1 MNNVVGIQLKADS
14 SGLIGELRTTEGQ
27 VVRFA
32 SSTQKAGKEAR
43 TTSTHVNTMAA
54 ASGRLT
60 TTLRST
66 FSAQRLVAGGFA
78 SIVAALGLRQLIAY
92 SDEMT
97 NLRNQLKLVTGSNEE
112 LTETQTKLLSLANNT
127 RADLSATGELYARLS
142 RSTKELSI
150 TQGQLLGVT
159 RAINQSYVISGAS
172 AQEAAG
178 STRQLSQALASGTF
192 RGDEFN
198 SVAEQ
203 SPRLM
208 QALADETGKTTGELR
223 KMAEQGQL
231 TSELLVRALVN
242 QSATINSEF
251 GKTEATISQSTT
263 VLSNNVKSI
272 IGNFNETTGASTS
285 LANGILVIADA
296 FGTVNG
302 FIASGQM
309 IAYLDA
315 IKVAWQA
322 WGTDVTHSINTTL
335 AAIKEAFG
343 SELKAIGDESLS
355 ILDFIKEALLEFPQN
370 VRAMVQILA
379 VEFASLLDVGRE
391 YGTAFAQVVGV
402 ELAKMVQKAGIYGQ
416 ELADIMAFWDGD
428 TFDASSALAKADEIA
443 IGMTDNFFKQ
453 AQKQV
458 EISRNAR
465 LSSIED
471 IVKERDTALESF
483 NKQIAAAQALATV
496 KGQGQSAANDDNFNV
511 ETIATPTDSAQGGG
525 ENVTDSQIQK
535 LRESF
540 LTREETLK
548 LHLIRRQ
555 ELINNALLQ
564 EKITENEA
572 ISLSEESNKQ
582 YLDRLQAFN
591 AARSNLI
598 LNSSGQ
604 IFGALSGLART
615 FSGEQ
620 SKAFKVMFAVQ
631 KGFAIAQG
639 VLNLS
644 TAISNAFALPFP
656 ANIPAIATATATGTS
671 LLANIKGTQYQ
682 GQAHD
687 GLRRVEAAN
696 EGTYTLRKDEMVL
709 NPKQR
714 ENFEK
719 VVEQTTQTGSGR
731 IAANAVVNFNPTIQI
746 DATNAMPGMEE
757 KIKEHVMMGLD
768 EYDAMLQ
775 EDFANNGTRSALLSG
790 VAA

>member
-14 SGLIGELRTTEGQ
+14 RGLIGELKTTEGQ
-27 VVRFA
+27 VIRFA
-32 SSTQKAGKEAR
+32 SSTEKAGRAAQG
-43 TTSTHVNTMAA
+43 TSRNMAAMSA
-54 ASGRLT
+54 ASGNLT
-60 TTLRST
+60 ARLRST
-66 FSAQRLVAGGFA
+66 LSVQRLVSGGFSA
-78 SIVAALGLRQLIAY
+78 IIAALGIKQLIRY

-97 NLRNQLKLVTGSNEE
+97 NLRNQLKLVTNNTEE
-112 LTETQTKLLSLANNT
+112 LNKTQTRLLALANNT
-127 RADLSATGELYARLS
+127 RADLTATGELYARLS
-142 RSTKELSI
+142 RATKELSI
-150 TQGQLLGVT
+150 SQGQLLGVT

-223 KMAEQGQL
+223 EMAAQGQL

-242 QSATINSEF
+242 QSSVIDAEFAKTSATIGQAS
-251 GKTEATISQSTT
+251 T
-263 VLSNNVKSI
+263 VLENNVKSM
-272 IGNFNETTGASTS
+272 IGSFNEATGASAA
-285 LANGILVIADA
+285 LAHGLLNVADN
-296 FGTVNG
+296 FGTLND

-309 IAYLDA
+309 VAYLEA
-315 IKVAWQA
+315 TKIAWQA
-322 WGTDVTHSINTTL
+322 WGDDIVTAINRVTV
-335 AAIKEAFG
+335 AIRDNFG
-343 SELKAIGDESLS
+343 NEISAT
-355 ILDFIKEALLEFPQN
+355 LDFLKNALINFPQN
-370 VRAMVQILA
+370 VRAMIQILV
-379 VEFASLLDVGRE
+379 VEFASLIDVGRE
-391 YGTAFAQVVGV
+391 YGTAFAQVVVV
-402 ELAKMVQKAGIYGQ
+402 ELEKMVQKAGIYGK

-428 TFDASSALAKADEIA
+428 TFDAASAIAKADEIA
-443 IGMTDNFFKQ
+443 TGMTDSFLVN

-471 IVKERDTALESF
+471 ILKERDTALESF

-496 KGQGQSAANDDNFNV
+496 KGQGKNAANDDNFNV
-511 ETIATPTDSAQGGG
+511 VPIAAPTDEGQSTG
-525 ENVTDSQIQK
+525 NDVSDSQLQK
-535 LRESF
+535 LRDS
-540 LTREETLK
+540 LLSREELLQT
-548 LHLIRRQ
+548 HLLRRQ
-555 ELINNALLQ
+555 ELINNALIQ
-564 EKITENEA
+564 EKVTEDEA
-572 ISLSEESNKQ
+572 IALSEASNQQ
-582 YLDRLQAFN
+582 YLDRLAAFN
-591 AARSNLI
+591 AARTNLI
-598 LNSSGQ
+598 VNSSSQ
-604 IFGALSGLART
+604 IFGALAGLART
-615 FSGEQ
+615 FGGEQ

-656 ANIPAIATATATGTS
+656 ANIPAIATATTTGTS
-671 LLANIKGTQYQ
+671 LLANIKGVQYQ

-719 VVEQTTQTGSGR
+719 VVENTTERNGSGASGAR
-731 IAANAVVNFNPTIQI
+731 PVIINMTTNIEAPNAT
-746 DATNAMPGMEE
+746 PGVEKMIEE
-757 KIKEHVMMGLD
+757 RVMMSQREQRQQL
-768 EYDAMLQ
+768 MQ
-775 EDFANNGTRSALLSG
+775 DFANNGPIARNFG
-790 VAA
+790 GRAA